1 MDVKD
6 LSETKILKH
15 IKKLIK
21 NSYEFI
27 GYIEFANQINKV
39 AGDKS
44 NKSKMAEKNKD
55 KFSDRLLL
63 LTKFIISEHKI
74 ISLGKTKI
82 KIVEELLKTFHSLV
96 TYADNMK
103 LFS

>member
-1 MDVKD
+1 MWNIKACSGSKFIKEVNPMDVKD
-6 LSETKILKH
+6 ISETKILKH

-44 NKSKMAEKNKD
+44 NKSKMDEK
-55 KFSDRLLL
+55 
-63 LTKFIISEHKI
+63 
-74 ISLGKTKI
+74 
-82 KIVEELLKTFHSLV
+82 
-96 TYADNMK
+96 
-103 LFS
+103 